1 MLELIAAGTL
11 TFPNIDPILIQ
22 IGPLA
27 IRWYSLAYIAGIV
40 FAWWYIRKL
49 TKKPGAAMSA
59 THIDDFITWAVFGI
73 ILGGRLGYVLFYRP
87 EAYLNDP
94 VAILRLWDGGMSFHG
109 GFAGV
114 VLAVIFYA
122 RKHKLDLMRVADIV
136 AIVSP
141 IGLLT
146 GRAANFINGELWGRP
161 TAPDAWYGMV
171 FPADPLQVPR
181 HASQIYEAIGEG
193 IILFVILQF
202 LYHKTRVA
210 REMPGMLAGIF
221 IGGYGLV
228 RILVENVRQP
238 DEGIAFI
245 AGLSRGQILSI
256 PMFLLAAW
264 LISKGLQHRA
274 AMKAKGK

>member
-1 MLELIAAGTL
+1 MLELLATSTL
-11 TFPNIDPILIQ
+11 TFPEIDPILIH

-27 IRWYSLAYIAGIV
+27 IRWYSLAYIGGII

-49 TKKPGAAMSA
+49 TQKPGAAMSA
-59 THIDDFITWAVFGI
+59 AHIDDFITWAVFGI
-73 ILGGRLGYVLFYRP
+73 ILGGRIGYVLFYRP
-87 EAYLNDP
+87 EAYLHDP

-114 VLAVIFYA
+114 VLAVIFYV

-146 GRAANFINGELWGRP
+146 GRIANFINGELWGRP
-161 TAPDAWYGMV
+161 TAPDAWYGMI
-171 FPADPLQVPR
+171 FPSDRLQVPR

-193 IILFVILQF
+193 IILFLILQF

-210 REMPGMLAGIF
+210 KDMPGVLAGIF
-221 IGGYGLV
+221 IAGYGLV
-228 RILVENVRQP
+228 RILIENVRQP
-238 DEGIAFI
+238 DEGVAFI
-245 AGLSRGQILSI
+245 AGLSRGQLLSV
-256 PMFLLAAW
+256 PMFMLAAW
-264 LISKGLQHRA
+264 LISKGFRHRA
-274 AMKAKGK
+274 SLKATGK